1 MVVRGTVVCVVGDTQ
16 AGLAALELAAEL
28 SDRLG
33 LRLVLVH
40 VGDAIDEP
48 AASGARSAGLL
59 RARLAA
65 DRGLAERTELREAVG
80 ASAIHL
86 GWIAADEAA
95 DLIVLSSTRRRRLRG
110 GFECRLA
117 ETLAYET
124 LAPIVIAAPRPQ
136 RSRLGG
142 GRPRAI
148 TSR

>member
-1 MVVRGTVVCVVGDTQ
+1 VLVRGTVVCAVGDTH

-33 LRLVLVH
+33 LRLVLVR
-40 VGDAIDEP
+40 VGQAIDDP
-48 AASGARSAGLL
+48 ATSGARSPGLL
-59 RARLAA
+59 RARFAA
-65 DRGLAERTELREAVG
+65 DRGLAQRTELREAVG
-80 ASAIHL
+80 ASAVHL

-95 DLIVLSSTRRRRLRG
+95 DLIVLGSTRRRWLRG

-124 LAPIVIAAPRPQ
+124 PVPIVIAVPRPR
-136 RSRLGG
+136 RSWLGG
-142 GRPRAI
+142 GRPEAI

>member
-1 MVVRGTVVCVVGDTQ
+1 VLVRGTVVCAVGDTQ

-33 LRLVLVH
+33 LRLVLVR
-40 VGDAIDEP
+40 VGEAIDGP

-65 DRGLAERTELREAVG
+65 DRCLAQRTEFREAVG
-80 ASAIHL
+80 ASAVHL
-86 GWIAADEAA
+86 GWIVADEAA
-95 DLIVLSSTRRRRLRG
+95 DLIVLGSMRRRWLRG

-124 LAPIVIAAPRPQ
+124 LVPIVVAVPRPR
-136 RSRLGG
+136 RSWLGG
-142 GRPRAI
+142 GRPEAI
-148 TSR
+148 SSR